1 MRAVHKASGWSDYL
15 YWHGFW
21 RISGYAGLWG
31 IVRARNAVSRNA
43 RSNLQWLAM
52 GLFANPNP
60 SALVRSL
67 PKAELHLHLEGA
79 HEPSTQLRIQQSH
92 GLTNA
97 LADVQK
103 LYQYSDFAG
112 FLISFRDITEHL
124 KAPADYELIT
134 YRLMQRLKADN
145 VLHAEMYVSV
155 GVCLFRKQ
163 DFEAIFEG
171 LESGRAQGQRD
182 FGVSLL
188 WIFDAVR
195 HFGSA
200 EAQKVAEL
208 AVSYRDRNVVGFGIG
223 GDEKRAGPELFRE
236 VYAYCAENGLRLTAH
251 AGETAGPD
259 SIWGAL
265 NLRAERIGHGLTA
278 YQDPDLMQEL
288 AQRQIPVEVCVTS
301 NVKTGVC
308 PNLADHPVRRYFDE
322 GLMVT
327 INTDDPAMFE
337 TSLSRE
343 YQLLQE
349 NFAFSDDH
357 LRELAR
363 NSFEAAFL
371 PAEKK
376 LEFLNMFDAAI
387 STP

>member
-1 MRAVHKASGWSDYL
+1 
-15 YWHGFW
+15 
-21 RISGYAGLWG
+21 
-31 IVRARNAVSRNA
+31 
-43 RSNLQWLAM
+43 M
-52 GLFANPNP
+52 GLFANPTP

-67 PKAELHLHLEGA
+67 PKAELHVHLEGA
-79 HEPSTQLRIQQSH
+79 IDPPTLLEIQHNH
-92 GLTNA
+92 GLKSAT

-103 LYQYSDFAG
+103 LYEYSDFGG
-112 FLISFRDITEHL
+112 FLISFKDITAHL

-134 YRLMQRLKADN
+134 YRLMERLKAEN
-145 VLHAEMYVSV
+145 VLHAEVYISV
-155 GVCLFRKQ
+155 GVCLYRKQ
-163 DFEAIFEG
+163 DFAEIFEG
-171 LESGRAQGQRD
+171 LERGRAQGARD

-200 EAQKVAEL
+200 EAQRVAEL
-208 AVSYRDRNVVGFGIG
+208 AVQYRDRNVVGFGIG
-223 GDEKRAGPELFRE
+223 GDERRAGPELFRE
-236 VYAYCAENGLRLTAH
+236 VYAYCGEHGLRLTAH
-251 AGETAGPD
+251 AGETAGPE

-278 YQDPDLMQEL
+278 YQDPDLVQEL
-288 AQRQIPVEVCVTS
+288 SQRQVPVEICVTS

-308 PNLADHPVRRYFDE
+308 PSIAEHPVKRYFDE

-327 INTDDPAMFE
+327 LNTDDPAMFA

-343 YQLLQE
+343 YQLVQE
-349 NFAFSDDH
+349 NFGFSDEH

-376 LEFLNMFDAAI
+376 LEFLNLFDAAI
-387 STP
+387 AAK